1 MRLLADDL
9 VVLAVCADPYPHD
22 SVFDINAKCTMM
34 DAGIAY
40 RPVVSDALEVQGGM
54 ARIRAQQ
61 FVVLIRHFAHVTR

>member
-34 DAGIAY
+34 DAGTH